1 MSELN
6 SKMSRMCFEG
16 VVIGIMGN
24 ITAPPPTGKDLYS
37 CSICVRADQNK
48 YCQDLASSC
57 SRVETSSLP

>member
-16 VVIGIMGN
+16 VTIGIMGN
-24 ITAPPPTGKDLYS
+24 ITAPLPSGKDLYS
-37 CSICVRADQNK
+37 CSICVRADRNK

-57 SRVETSSLP
+57 STVETSSLP